1 MPDIKHFDP
10 DAALDDVIDL
20 FWRRGA
26 AGTGVQE
33 IVAVTGLSRSSLYA
47 TFGDKRELYL
57 SALRRYVENRSAPV
71 FDRLAQDGRGLPAIV
86 DFFDG
91 LIQARCSGPQARWGC
106 MVSNAHAGGN
116 EDPGVRTILDD
127 HHTRL
132 RGALRAALG
141 SARTCGQISPRLD
154 LDAAADHMAL
164 LAYGVNLRSRAG
176 ADAASLRVTVAAA
189 INTLSKSPDMKQPS
203 RNSQEETGNE

>member
-10 DAALDDVIDL
+10 GAVLDDVVDL
-20 FWRRGA
+20 FWRRGI
-26 AGTGVQE
+26 AGTGIQE
-33 IVAVTGLSRSSLYA
+33 IVTVTGLSRSSLYA

-71 FDRLAQDGRGLPAIV
+71 FDRLAHDGRGLPAIV
-86 DFFDG
+86 DFLDG

-116 EDPGVRTILDD
+116 EDPGVRAILDE

-132 RGALRAALG
+132 RDALRAALG
-141 SARTCGQISPRLD
+141 SACACGQVSPLLD
-154 LDAAADHMAL
+154 LDAAADYMAL

-176 ADAASLRVTVAAA
+176 ADAAGLRVTVAAA
-189 INTLSKSPDMKQPS
+189 INALSNSPHTIQLSDNP
-203 RNSQEETGNE
+203 QEENGNE